1 MLRVVAKAQY
11 PAAVRCFSTSHA
23 AYAQVSFQSSED
35 FLKKIG
41 RDTVKLAEKF
51 ETWDEL
57 KNSTSSDLKEKG
69 IEARERRYIMSQL
82 HRYKNGEPIREIP
95 RGKKTWGGERK
106 RNLVQALFKAG
117 QS

>member
-23 AYAQVSFQSSED
+23 AFAKVSFESSED

-69 IEARERRYIMSQL
+69 IEARDRRYIMTQL
-82 HRYKNGEPIREIP
+82 YRYKNGEKIREIP

-117 QS
+117 QN

>member
-11 PAAVRCFSTSHA
+11 PAAVRCFSTSQA
-23 AYAQVSFQSSED
+23 AFAKVTFESSED

-41 RDTVKLAEKF
+41 RDTIKLAEKF
-51 ETWDEL
+51 ETWEEL
-57 KNSTSSDLKEKG
+57 QNSTSSELKEKG
-69 IEARERRYIMSQL
+69 IEPRERRYIMSQL
-82 HRYKNGEPIREIP
+82 HKYKNGESIREIP
-95 RGKKTWGGERK
+95 RGKKSWGGERK